1 MDAHI
6 IYNPT
11 SGIRKQRYKLEQL
24 QAALAGAGYTPYH
37 HPTTCEQDLDAI
49 LETAQGLVVAAGG
62 DGTIRAVADRVL
74 GGRVPL
80 VIVPM
85 GTANNIA
92 RTLGIQDIKPGDL
105 SGLAAPQKRTFDVGR
120 MRAPW
125 GNDIFLEGA
134 GYGFFADLLSA
145 YDPGQ
150 GKSLLRGLATLMG
163 QARTWQ
169 SYPCRMVLDGTEVTG
184 DFALVEVMN
193 TRAIGPRL
201 HLAPAA
207 DPCDGLLDVALVQR
221 EEIERLAPLLL
232 RGVAG
237 TLDRLPGVQYRQ
249 VQKLQLA
256 WSGFPL
262 HVDAEIRPAV
272 GWTAPA
278 FGEVTIEVLP
288 HALELWLPST
298 HAGQPV

>member
-11 SGIRKQRYKLEQL
+11 AGILKQRHKLEQL
-24 QAALAGAGYTPYH
+24 QAALAGAGYTPHH
-37 HPTTCEQDLDAI
+37 HPTTCEQDLDSI
-49 LETAQGLVVAAGG
+49 LEAPEGVVVAAGG
-62 DGTIRAVADRVL
+62 DGTIRAVASRVL
-74 GGRVPL
+74 NHHVPL

-92 RTLGIQDIKPGDL
+92 RTLGIDGLKPEDL
-105 SGLAAPQKRTFDVGR
+105 FGLAQPQKCTFDVGR

-125 GNDIFLEGA
+125 GEDIFLEGA

-145 YDPGQ
+145 YDPNS
-150 GKSLLRGLATLMG
+150 GKNPLRGLATLLG
-163 QARTWQ
+163 TARRFE
-169 SYPCRMVLDGTEVTG
+169 SYPCRMTLDGEEVTG

-201 HLAPAA
+201 HLAPTA
-207 DPCDGLLDVALVQR
+207 DPCDGLLDVALIHQKD
-221 EEIERLAPLLL
+221 IENLVPMLV
-232 RGVAG
+232 RGVSG
-237 TLDRLPGVQYRQ
+237 GLDRLPNVDYRQ
-249 VQKLQLA
+249 VRSMEVA

-272 GWTAPA
+272 GWSSPA
-278 FGEVTIEVLP
+278 FGAVTIEVLP
-288 HALELWLPST
+288 HVLELWLPP
-298 HAGQPV
+298 ARQD